1 MASSAIEAEGLVKE
15 YPGDV
20 RALDGLSF
28 AVEEGTVFGLLGP
41 NGAGK
46 STAVRI
52 LTTLARADEGTAR
65 VAGHDVRSEPERVRS
80 TIGVVAQ
87 RGGADREATARENLR
102 LSGRLHGLRGAEL
115 ERRIQELLDRFGI
128 ADAADRI
135 VRTFSGGMERRL
147 DIGLALVHRPRVLFL
162 DEPTTGLDPEVRAAI
177 WDEIRRLAADE
188 GLTIL
193 LTTHYLEEAD
203 RLAGRLAI
211 LDGGKVVTTGTP
223 DALKAELRGD
233 AIAFELANG
242 AGEPEVR
249 SALAGVPG
257 IGELQVDDH
266 TVHLRVAAGATALP
280 GVLTALDAN
289 GVAVASATVSRPS
302 LDDVYLRH
310 TGRSFASAE
319 RTLQEATR

>member
-15 YPGDV
+15 YPGEV

-52 LTTLARADEGTAR
+52 LTTLARADAGTAR
-65 VAGHDVRSEPERVRS
+65 VAGHDVSAEPALVRS

-102 LSGRLHGLRGAEL
+102 LSGRLHGLRGPEL
-115 ERRIQELLDRFGI
+115 ERRIEELLERFGLGE
-128 ADAADRI
+128 AADRI

-162 DEPTTGLDPEVRAAI
+162 DEPTTGLDPEVRAGM
-177 WDEIRRLAADE
+177 WQEIERLGRDE
-188 GLTIL
+188 GITVL

-203 RLAGRLAI
+203 RLAADLAI
-211 LDGGKVVTTGTP
+211 VDRGRVVATGSP
-223 DALKAELRGD
+223 DALKRELRGD
-233 AIAFELANG
+233 AVQVELESELNG
-242 AGEPEVR
+242 ARAGLDQLAGLREVTIDGR
-249 SALAGVPG
+249 TLRARADDGARAVPAVLSALDSHGV
-257 IGELQVDDH
+257 
-266 TVHLRVAAGATALP
+266 
-280 GVLTALDAN
+280 
-289 GVAVASATVSRPS
+289 GVASVTVARPS
-302 LDDVYLRH
+302 LDDVYLRYA
-310 TGRSFASAE
+310 GRTFG
-319 RTLQEATR
+319 EADQNTEEVSR